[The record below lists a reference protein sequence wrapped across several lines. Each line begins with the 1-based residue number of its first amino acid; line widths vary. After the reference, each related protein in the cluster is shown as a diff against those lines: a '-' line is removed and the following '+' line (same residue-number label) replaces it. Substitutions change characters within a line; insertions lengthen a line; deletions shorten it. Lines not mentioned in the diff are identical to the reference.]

1 MKIVCL
7 GDSFTKGYGVKE
19 EECWVSILNR
29 RLPHE
34 FVNKGISG
42 DTTGGL
48 LARFG
53 RDVAELHPRYVLIDG
68 GFNDF
73 IAGADRG
80 SVQANI
86 MALVHQA
93 YHNSIVPVIV
103 TVPGGNPQ
111 QFRSHWPSY
120 IDIDAVRQNYLAYR
134 NWLKEFS
141 KGFSVFCIDCFE
153 AADRPE
159 FQYQNYI
166 DGIHMTPQGHVVIAD
181 YIMKFF
187 EETVQ

>member
-7 GDSFTKGYGVKE
+7 GDSFTKGFGVKE

-29 RLPHE
+29 KLPYE

-42 DTTGGL
+42 DTTAGL
-48 LARFG
+48 LCRFY
-53 RDVAELHPRYVLIDG
+53 RDVVDEHPRYVLIDG

-73 IAGADRG
+73 IAGADCG
-80 SVQANI
+80 TVQANI

-93 YHNSIVPVIV
+93 YHNNIVPVII

-111 QFRSHWPSY
+111 LFRKRWPAY
-120 IDIDAVRQNYLAYR
+120 IDIGTVREAYLTYR
-134 NWLKEFS
+134 NWLKEFCC
-141 KGFSVFCIDCFE
+141 GFSVFHIDCYE
-153 AADRPE
+153 ATDYPE
-159 FQYQNYI
+159 FHLYNYI

-187 EETVQ
+187 GEAV